1 MDISSNCIPPAS
13 FVMIIDRVMASK
25 WSAALYPVH
34 RKKEHPSWM
43 ISKVD
48 GRSAVERSQV

>member
-1 MDISSNCIPPAS
+1 
-13 FVMIIDRVMASK
+13 MIIDRVMASK